1 MLSAAVIAAHP
12 RFMGFAGL
20 RNGAARHGYHGPMRI
35 LTIFSSHHTWCGLLL
50 SLLAAAS
57 QAQSA
62 TPSPPAWLQAV
73 NAVRQQGCEGPPA
86 KAAALREN
94 PVLSRAAAQVAA
106 GSQLDDALRVAG
118 YRATIAA
125 QIGLRGYLGPAALT
139 PRALGHTCSA
149 VTQIELSEAGFFLRG
164 KQAWIV
170 LAAPFSPPDV
180 AEASELQ
187 VRDLELV
194 NHARAS
200 PRRCGQEAF
209 QAARPLRLNP
219 SLRSI
224 AAAHAADMA
233 RYSYFSHTGR
243 DGSQVGDRASRGGY
257 RWRVVGENIAAGQ
270 QQADA
275 AVQGWL
281 DSPGHCAN
289 IMSPAYTEMGL
300 AFAVNKTSSAGIY
313 WAQVFG
319 ATR

>member
-1 MLSAAVIAAHP
+1 MHP
-12 RFMGFAGL
+12 GFMGFPWLHHGKAW
-20 RNGAARHGYHGPMRI
+20 HGYHGPVRT
-35 LTIFSSHHTWCGLLL
+35 LKIFSKRHTWCGLLL
-50 SLLAAAS
+50 SLLAVGS

-73 NAVRQQGCEGPPA
+73 NAVRQQGCGGPPS

-94 PVLSRAAAQVAA
+94 PALSVAAAQVAA
-106 GSQLDDALRVAG
+106 GSPLDDALRAAG
-118 YRATIAA
+118 YRATTAA

-149 VTQIELSEAGFFLRG
+149 VTQVELSEAGFFLRG

-180 AEASELQ
+180 AEAGDLQ
-187 VRDLELV
+187 ARVLELV
-194 NHARAS
+194 NHARAR
-200 PRRCGQEAF
+200 PRHCGQDAF
-209 QAARPLRLNP
+209 SAARPLRLNS
-219 SLRSI
+219 SLRAI

-257 RWRVVGENIAAGQ
+257 RWRVIGENIAAGQ

-289 IMSPAYTEMGL
+289 IMSPTYTEMGL

-319 ATR
+319 TTR